1 MNSGL
6 GNMLGRPELS
16 PGYGGIMVS
25 SDGTASPV
33 QIGGTMFQA
42 SGSNTIS
49 GDVSVGQMSAGML
62 MAGVLVL
69 ILFYGWTR
77 SAQK

>member
-6 GNMLGRPELS
+6 GNMLGRPELA
-16 PGYGGIMVS
+16 PGYGAVMVS

-42 SGSNTIS
+42 SASTG
-49 GDVSVGQMSAGML
+49 GDVSVGQMSAGMM
-62 MAGVLVL
+62 MAGVVALVL
-69 ILFYGWTR
+69 FYVWTR
-77 SAQK
+77 GSQK